1 MRRMAVSE
9 IRIDESNI
17 LLSTLL
23 YGLAK
28 PFLFMGLSG
37 MVALIPRK
45 LSSESIGSLVGLCKA
60 LNITEEELREAIS
73 LPEQEKYKEL
83 TRPKSDGSLR
93 FVHNPAPPIRKIQRR
108 INNRIFSDT
117 NIVGWPDHIYGSIPN
132 QLNDSG
138 ELLNKDYVACAT
150 KHCGAKSVLK
160 LDIKD
165 FFDNIHQALV
175 VQIFQNF
182 FKYGPAV
189 ANVLAEICCFN
200 GRVVQGG
207 LTSSY
212 LASLCLFD
220 VEGVVVEKLL
230 RKKLVY
236 TRLVDDITISSA
248 LPNYDYS
255 YAQNLVMNMLSEKE
269 LPLNTAKTKVQ
280 RVSSEP
286 LLVHGLR
293 VAFEQPRLPT
303 DEVRRIRAAVKS
315 VEMLASEGGYRT
327 THAYRRDFNRCMG
340 RVNKLSRVGHNQ
352 HQPLVNRLRMV
363 LPLPSQ
369 KDIEIANAMIGR
381 LEKDYVAKHNSYW
394 FKKRF
399 HAAQERLHILGRKYP
414 VIASALRSKLKLLH
428 PTYE

>member
-1 MRRMAVSE
+1 MAVTE

-17 LLSTLL
+17 LHSTLS

-28 PFLFMGLSG
+28 PFLFMGLLG

-45 LSSESIGSLVGLCKA
+45 LSSESIGSLSGLCKA
-60 LNITEEELREAIS
+60 LHITEEELREAIS

-93 FVHNPAPPIRKIQRR
+93 VVHNPCPPIRKIQRR
-108 INNRIFSDT
+108 INNRIFSDR

-138 ELLNKDYVACAT
+138 EWLNKDYVACAA

-175 VQIFQNF
+175 LQVFQDF
-182 FKYGPAV
+182 FKYSSVV
-189 ANVLAEICCFN
+189 AEVLAEVCCFN

-212 LASLCLFD
+212 LACLCLFD
-220 VEGVVVEKLL
+220 VEGAVVEKLL

-236 TRLVDDITISSA
+236 TRLVDDITISSMQ
-248 LPNYDYS
+248 PNYDFS
-255 YAQNLVMNMLSEKE
+255 YAQNLVMDMLSEKE
-269 LPLNTAKTKVQ
+269 LPLNAAKTKIQ

-293 VAFEQPRLPT
+293 VAFAQPRLPA
-303 DEVRRIRAAVKS
+303 DEVRRIRAAVKN
-315 VEMLASEGGYRT
+315 VEILASEGGYRT
-327 THAYRRDFNRCMG
+327 THAFRRDFNRCMG
-340 RVNKLSRVGHNQ
+340 RVNKLSRVEHNQ
-352 HQPLVNRLRMV
+352 HQPLVNRLRKI

-369 KDIEIANAMIGR
+369 KDIEIANAMIAR
-381 LEKDYVAKHNSYW
+381 LEKDYSAKNNTYW

-414 VIASALRSKLKLLH
+414 AIATALRSKLKLLQ
-428 PTYE
+428 PAYE